1 MRRFIMSKTQE
12 FTTNLNCGKCVA
24 AVAPYLD
31 AHPLVEDWSV
41 NTDVA
46 QKTLT
51 VSGTADEK
59 TIRSVVSEAGFQ
71 VLGGTEEVPS
81 ETPKLVTYRP
91 LLLIVGYLLCAV
103 LLSEFTAEK
112 FLPMRAMRHFMAGFF
127 FVFSFFKMLDVTAF
141 ANSFQGYDLLA
152 ARFRAYALAY
162 PFIEVLLGICYLVNW
177 NPTVTNIATAAIML
191 LGIVGVTRVLLQ
203 KKTIQCACLG
213 TVFNL
218 PMSYVTFIENG
229 LMIVMACAMLLTG

>member
-1 MRRFIMSKTQE
+1 MSKTQE

-24 AVAPYLD
+24 AVAPHLD
-31 AHPLVEDWSV
+31 AHPLVESWAV
-41 NTDVA
+41 NTDVS

-51 VSGTADEK
+51 VSGAVDEK
-59 TIRSVVSEAGFQ
+59 TIRSLVSEAGFR
-71 VLGGTEEVPS
+71 VLDESEALPDEMPS
-81 ETPKLVTYRP
+81 KLVTYRP
-91 LLLIVGYLLCAV
+91 LLLIVGYLLGAV
-103 LLSEFTAEK
+103 LLSEVSSGQFQ
-112 FLPMRAMRHFMAGFF
+112 PMRAMRHFMAGFF
-127 FVFSFFKMLDVTAF
+127 FVFSFFKMLDVNAF
-141 ANSFQGYDLLA
+141 ADSFQGYDLLA

-162 PFIEVLLGICYLVNW
+162 PFIEVVLGIAYLVNW
-177 NPTVTNIATAAIML
+177 NPLLTNIATAAIML

-229 LMIVMACAMLLTG
+229 LMIVMACVMLALR

>member
-1 MRRFIMSKTQE
+1 MSKTQE

-24 AVAPYLD
+24 AVAPHLD
-31 AHPLVEDWSV
+31 AHPLVESWAV
-41 NTDVA
+41 NTDVS

-51 VSGTADEK
+51 VSGPVDEK
-59 TIRSVVSEAGFQ
+59 TIRSLVSEAGFR
-71 VLGGTEEVPS
+71 VLDESEALPDEMPS
-81 ETPKLVTYRP
+81 KLVTYRP
-91 LLLIVGYLLCAV
+91 LLLIVGYLLGAV
-103 LLSEFTAEK
+103 LLSEMSSGQFQ
-112 FLPMRAMRHFMAGFF
+112 PMQAMRHFMAGFF
-127 FVFSFFKMLDVTAF
+127 FVFSFFKMLDVNAF
-141 ANSFQGYDLLA
+141 ADSFQGYDLLA

-162 PFIEVLLGICYLVNW
+162 PFIEVVLGICYLINW
-177 NPTVTNIATAAIML
+177 NPLLTNIATAAIML

-229 LMIVMACAMLLTG
+229 LMIVMACVMLALR